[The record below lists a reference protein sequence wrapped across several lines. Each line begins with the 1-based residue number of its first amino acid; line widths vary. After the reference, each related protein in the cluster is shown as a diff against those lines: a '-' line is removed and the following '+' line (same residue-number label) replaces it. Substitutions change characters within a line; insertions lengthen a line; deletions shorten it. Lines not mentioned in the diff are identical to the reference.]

1 MFMFY
6 KIDNDYYVL
15 VGNKYVQVRLEVKD
29 NDVNAIPL
37 DKKIERDININAVA
51 QPFNDDFKKQIINKN
66 KPKIIL
72 EEDNENDRKGR
83 NRFGR

>member
-6 KIDNDYYVL
+6 KINNDYYVL
-15 VGNKYVQVRLEVKD
+15 VGNKYVQVRFEVQGD
-29 NDVNAIPL
+29 DVNAVPL
-37 DKKIERDININAVA
+37 DKKIERDINVNAVA
-51 QPFNDDFKKQIINKN
+51 QPFNDDFKKQIINRN

-72 EEDNENDRKGR
+72 GEDDENDRKGR

>member
-15 VGNKYVQVRLEVKD
+15 VGNKYVQVKFEINGD
-29 NDVNAIPL
+29 DVNAIPL
-37 DKKIERDININAVA
+37 NKKIERDINVEATS

-66 KPKIIL
+66 KPKVII
-72 EEDNENDRKGR
+72 EEKNEDDHRGR

>member
-15 VGNKYVQVRLEVKD
+15 VGNKYVQVKFEVKD

-37 DKKIERDININAVA
+37 NKKIERNASIKAIA

-72 EEDNENDRKGR
+72 EDDKESEHKNRP
-83 NRFGR
+83 RFGR

>member
-6 KIDNDYYVL
+6 KINNDYYVL
-15 VGNKYVQVRLEVKD
+15 VGNKYVQVRFEVQGD
-29 NDVNAIPL
+29 DVNAVPL
-37 DKKIERDININAVA
+37 NKKIERDINVNAIA
-51 QPFNDDFKKQIINKN
+51 QPFNDDFKKQIINRN

-72 EEDNENDRKGR
+72 GEDDENDRKGR